1 MNSRREFIA
10 GGCQLAAVASLPV
23 SALAALPKVAEADA
37 CSARISLTGV
47 WQFASK
53 DVSGLMDFVEW
64 NEYYESRY
72 KGTPDDLLSKV
83 QEIHEAFPVK
93 PIVIFEYGYCA
104 CTPERPEGDA
114 RRIEVLRE
122 HNRVF
127 REREYVGGLIFF
139 CYNDYRTHIGDK
151 GVGVMKQRIQG
162 VLDLYGN
169 RKPSWTV
176 LRYESSPIESLAVEG
191 SGKEFTIRVRTRKT
205 APAYTLDGY
214 KLQAV
219 LYGYSEIP
227 LERYEAPLP
236 RLAPGDEAKVSVQ
249 WKEKEPVRVVF
260 DVARPTGF
268 SAFTKNWTP

>member
-1 MNSRREFIA
+1 MLEEAKKRDPRRLCSYASNSL
-10 GGCQLAAVASLPV
+10 QSN
-23 SALAALPKVAEADA
+23 
-37 CSARISLTGV
+37 
-47 WQFASK
+47 ASK
-53 DVSGLMDFVEW
+53 DGSGLMDVVEW
-64 NEYYESRY
+64 NEYYESWY
-72 KGTPDDLLSKV
+72 KGTPDDLRSNV
-83 QEIHEAFPVK
+83 QQIHEAFPGK
-93 PIVIFEYGYCA
+93 PIVISEYGYCA

-139 CYNDYRTHIGDK
+139 CYNDYRTPMGDK
-151 GVGVMKQRIQG
+151 GGAVMKQRIHG
-162 VLDLYGN
+162 VVDLYGN

-236 RLAPGDEAKVSVQ
+236 RLAPGDEAKLSAQ
-249 WKEKEPVRVVF
+249 WKQKKTMR
-260 DVARPTGF
+260 DVCDCQR
-268 SAFTKNWTP
+268 TPRISPLTPPSPPEES